1 MHDRLEVRIEKVA
14 HGGHFIARNDG
25 QVIFIRDTAPG
36 ELVEIEITSKAK
48 GFLRANVLKVIEA
61 SPERISPPCPYAGK
75 CGGCDFQHLNLPY
88 QRVLKGEVI
97 KEQFSRIAKMDVNVK
112 VHEVSPTTRYRT
124 HIRGVANEAGEFGI
138 YASRS
143 HDIIPIKDC
152 LIAGEELHVS
162 DIAIEKYEPME
173 PVEVPEGDQIREV
186 KGKKLLVKAGAF
198 WQRHRSAP
206 DVLTDV
212 FLDLAKLKA
221 GDHLLDLYGGVG
233 LFTSV
238 ALEKIGVG
246 GRIDLIESSIPAT
259 ESARE
264 NFKSNLNV
272 NVIREDVAKALK
284 AIKRAD
290 VVVLDPPRA
299 GAGAEVVD
307 QLLRIAPSRIVYVAC
322 DPASL
327 ARDVQRFVAN
337 GWKLAQIDGYDLFPM
352 TQHIET
358 VCLLLPPSTN

>member
-1 MHDRLEVRIEKVA
+1 MQVRVEKVA
-14 HGGHFIARNDG
+14 HGGHFIARNEG

-48 GFLRANVLKVIEA
+48 GFLRANVLKVIES
-61 SPERISPPCPYAGK
+61 SPERITPPCSYAGR

-88 QRVLKGEVI
+88 QRKLKGEVI
-97 KEQFSRIAKMDVNVK
+97 KEQFTRIAKLDIEVE
-112 VHEVSPTTRYRT
+112 VHEVLPTTRYRT
-124 HIRGVANEAGEFGI
+124 HIRGVANSDGHFGI

-143 HDIIPIKDC
+143 HEIIPISDC
-152 LIAGEELHVS
+152 LIAGAELHVEQ
-162 DIAIEKYEPME
+162 IATEKFEPMQ
-173 PVEVPEGDQIREV
+173 PIEVPQGDQIREV

-206 DVLTDV
+206 ETLTSK
-212 FLDLAKLKA
+212 FLELAKLKP

-233 LFTSV
+233 LFSSV
-238 ALEKIGVG
+238 AIDVLGPG

-259 ESARE
+259 ESAVV
-264 NFKSNLNV
+264 NFKDYPNV
-272 NVIREDVAKALK
+272 KVTNSDAQKALRN
-284 AIKRAD
+284 IKRAD

-299 GAGAEVVD
+299 GAGAEVVS
-307 QLLRIAPSRIVYVAC
+307 QLMRINPTRIVYVAC

-327 ARDVQRFVAN
+327 ARDVRQFVEN
-337 GWKLAQIDGYDLFPM
+337 GWKLSQIDGYDLFPM

-358 VCLLLPPSTN
+358 VCLLEPNKVS

>member
-1 MHDRLEVRIEKVA
+1 MQVRVEKVA
-14 HGGHFIARNDG
+14 HGGHFIARNEG

-61 SPERISPPCPYAGK
+61 SPERITPPCKYAGK

-88 QRVLKGEVI
+88 QRLLKAEVI
-97 KEQFSRIAKMDVNVK
+97 KEQFARIAKLNIEVK

-152 LIAGEELHVS
+152 LIAGEELHVPEV
-162 DIAIEKYEPME
+162 AIERYEPMQ
-173 PVEVPEGDQIREV
+173 PIEVPEGDQVREV
-186 KGKKLLVKAGAF
+186 KGKKLEVKAGAF

-206 DVLTDV
+206 ETLTSA
-212 FLDLAKLKA
+212 FLELAKLKA
-221 GDHLLDLYGGVG
+221 GEHLLDLYGGVG
-233 LFTSV
+233 LFSSV
-238 ALEKIGVG
+238 AIDQIGPG

-259 ESARE
+259 ESARD
-264 NFKSNLNV
+264 NFKDNQNV
-272 NVIREDVAKALK
+272 NVLREDVAKGLK
-284 AIKRAD
+284 GIKRAD

-307 QLLRIAPSRIVYVAC
+307 QLIRIKPSRIVYVAC

-327 ARDVQRFVAN
+327 ARDVQRFVAS
-337 GWKLAQIDGYDLFPM
+337 GWQLDKIDGYDLFPM

-358 VCLLLPPSTN
+358 ICLLLPPQN